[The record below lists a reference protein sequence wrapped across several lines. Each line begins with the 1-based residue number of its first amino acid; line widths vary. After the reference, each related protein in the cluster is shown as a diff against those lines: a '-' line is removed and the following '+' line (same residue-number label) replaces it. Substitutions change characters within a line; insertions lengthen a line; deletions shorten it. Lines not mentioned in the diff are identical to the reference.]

1 MVKSLIEL
9 GQLAEEEGIAFHVE
23 NNTAFDKVFVE
34 PEELIDV
41 VEEVRGQDVEIYFN
55 FDIGHWFTRA
65 DQGKEISMPPEE
77 VMNKIPGEMVKE
89 LHLNDYIPGKKIFHP
104 PLHKESGLLKRENL
118 ERYAGFVK
126 DKGAELIVVET
137 AFRETEQVKNRD
149 EIIEKETQYLKE
161 ILG

>member
-89 LHLNDYIPGKKIFHP
+89 LARRLMEINPK
-104 PLHKESGLLKRENL
+104 LLDSFEGEVIDPYKTTLR
-118 ERYAGFVK
+118 
-126 DKGAELIVVET
+126 
-137 AFRETEQVKNRD
+137 
-149 EIIEKETQYLKE
+149 
-161 ILG
+161 